1 MKNVTPTKK
10 GPGRVAFTKADTPK
24 ANREH
29 YGAWQ
34 PLAKLRKKVY
44 YRMN

>member
-1 MKNVTPTKK
+1 MKNATPTKK
-10 GPGRVAFTKADTPK
+10 GPGRVAFTKADTLK
-24 ANREH
+24 ENREN
-29 YGAWQ
+29 YGAWL